1 VRDQTLQHVQLAFD
15 GHQGNLID
23 EDRHGVIGLAKA
35 FKANMDLR
43 IGRHQPCMP
52 FSPMDRC
59 ASISTMVHAQEL
71 PLKQSGGV
79 EMIDTDQNMASGVP
93 LVSSL
98 LQEHVDAVES
108 SFSQGM
114 RRERRRERMSGRAG
128 KSLTTEITDGGR
140 VGELT
145 LV

>member
-1 VRDQTLQHVQLAFD
+1 
-15 GHQGNLID
+15 
-23 EDRHGVIGLAKA
+23 
-35 FKANMDLR
+35 
-43 IGRHQPCMP
+43 
-52 FSPMDRC
+52 
-59 ASISTMVHAQEL
+59 MVHAQEL